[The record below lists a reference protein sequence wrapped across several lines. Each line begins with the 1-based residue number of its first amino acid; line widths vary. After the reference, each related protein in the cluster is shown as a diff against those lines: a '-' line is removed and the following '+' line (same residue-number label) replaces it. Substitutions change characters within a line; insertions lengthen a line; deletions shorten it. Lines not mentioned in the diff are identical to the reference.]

1 MVKLHIPG
9 RKEHHETEAPP
20 PQSPRPGFEAER
32 RDAREAER
40 RETVE
45 AERRETLEAERRE
58 TAEAEGRDAREGE
71 RRSTE
76 GPEGREAPAAASEE
90 PGPDPEVERAAP
102 DTPTDLPKKSWVAV
116 LKGSIREFKDDELT
130 DRAAALTYYGVLA
143 LFPALLVLVSM
154 LGLTGKSTTDKVT
167 ENVRE
172 LVPGSAGDIITR
184 AVDQLQGNAGVG
196 SLMAIVGLVLA
207 VWSASGYVGAFIRSA
222 NAVYDMPEGRPV
234 WKLLPMRVGVTV
246 VLLVLAV
253 ISSLIVVFSGGLAKQ
268 AGDALG
274 IGDTAL
280 TVWSIAKWPVLVLLV
295 VLMIAILYWAAPN
308 AKVKGFRWITP
319 GSLLA
324 LLIWMIASAGFAVYV
339 ANFASYN
346 KTYGTMAGVIV
357 FLVWLWITNLAIL
370 LGLEFD
376 AETVRQRA
384 IAGGHPPE
392 EEPYTQPR
400 DTRAWDEQDRR
411 RLEQT

>member
-9 RKEHHETEAPP
+9 RKEHREKEAPP
-20 PQSPRPGFEAER
+20 QDSAPARAPAPTAQEPRPAAER
-32 RDAREAER
+32 PAP
-40 RETVE
+40 
-45 AERRETLEAERRE
+45 
-58 TAEAEGRDAREGE
+58 
-71 RRSTE
+71 RSD
-76 GPEGREAPAAASEE
+76 EE
-90 PGPDPEVERAAP
+90 PGPGPEVERAAP
-102 DTPTDLPKKSWVAV
+102 DSPSDLPRKSWGAV
-116 LKGSIREFKDDELT
+116 LKGSLREFKDDELT

-143 LFPALLVLVSM
+143 LFPALLVLVSL
-154 LGLTGKSTTDKVT
+154 LGITGRSTTDRVL
-167 ENVRE
+167 ENVQQFA
-172 LVPGSAGDIITR
+172 PGAARDIITR
-184 AVDQLQGNAGVG
+184 AVEQLQGNAGIG
-196 SLMAIVGLVLA
+196 SLMAIAGLVLA

-234 WKLLPMRVGVTV
+234 WKLLPMRLAVTI
-246 VLLVLAV
+246 VLMVMAV
-253 ISSLIVVFSGGLAKQ
+253 ISALIVVFTGGLARQ
-268 AGDALG
+268 AGTALG

-280 TVWSIAKWPVLVLLV
+280 TVWSIAKWPALV
-295 VLMIAILYWAAPN
+295 VLVTIMIAILYWATPN

-319 GSLLA
+319 GSVLA
-324 LLIWMIASAGFAVYV
+324 LLIWMAASAGFAIYV

-392 EEPYTQPR
+392 AEPYTQPR
-400 DTRAWDEQDRR
+400 DTRTWDEEDRR
-411 RLEQT
+411 RMEGS